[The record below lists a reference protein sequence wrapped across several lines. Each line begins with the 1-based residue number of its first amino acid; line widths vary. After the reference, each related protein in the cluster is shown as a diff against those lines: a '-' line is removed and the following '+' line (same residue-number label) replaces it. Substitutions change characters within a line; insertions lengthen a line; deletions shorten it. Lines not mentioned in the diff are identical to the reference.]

1 MVTELGFQ
9 CYNFFTPLQAL
20 MASREPGGDAFTP
33 APGGWDSHPHG
44 YLVIMVK
51 MACASS
57 SKPVTLTFL
66 GISHF
71 SQNES
76 HPQLYLI
83 AKSNQQSAI

>member
-1 MVTELGFQ
+1 
-9 CYNFFTPLQAL
+9 

-44 YLVIMVK
+44 YLVIMVQ

-66 GISHF
+66 GYLVISHRTNRT
-71 SQNES
+71 S
-76 HPQLYLI
+76 
-83 AKSNQQSAI
+83 

>member
-1 MVTELGFQ
+1 
-9 CYNFFTPLQAL
+9 

-76 HPQLYLI
+76 HLH
-83 AKSNQQSAI
+83 AIH